1 MNAPITTASPSFPPV
16 VFSITDAGIAELEA
30 KFKGLTVAF
39 GDAKGYAG
47 LVKAIAEVR
56 TARTDVEKRR
66 KELKQ
71 DALDY
76 GRKVDDAAKA
86 ITARLEAIEW
96 PLKDQK
102 DEIDAE
108 VARIKREKE
117 EAEKARVAGI
127 QSLIAAIANAP
138 AALATA
144 TADRLRQAIEKAEAM
159 EISIADYEEFTQQ
172 ATDAK
177 TAAIAALNDLLVARI
192 AADEA
197 EAARIAE
204 QARIDAERKAEAE
217 RLAAEQARLA
227 AERAEFDRQQAEAR
241 RQQEEAERARREA
254 EQAEAA
260 RLAAERKAQQDEI
273 DRQAAALRQQQ
284 ADFERKQ
291 AEAMEA
297 EARAEAAKQAAA
309 EAKKAAKAKAEAD
322 AKLAAEIEAAKPE
335 RERLIGHVRGV
346 LEAIPETTTTI
357 GNHMRADL
365 VEALEG
371 LLAGWK
377 AA

>member
-1 MNAPITTASPSFPPV
+1 MTNITSPTFPAV
-16 VFSITDAGIAELEA
+16 VFSVTDAGIAELEA
-30 KFKGLTVAF
+30 KHKGLVVAH
-39 GDAKGYAG
+39 GDKKGYLA
-47 LVKAIAEVR
+47 LTQAIAEVR

-76 GRKVDDAAKA
+76 GRLVDSTAKA
-86 ITARLEAIEW
+86 ITERLEAIEV
-96 PLKDQK
+96 PLKANKEQ
-102 DEIDAE
+102 IDAE
-108 VARIKREKE
+108 NERIRREKE
-117 EAEKARVAGI
+117 EAERLRIAGI

-138 AALATA
+138 GALASANTE
-144 TADRLRQAIEKAEAM
+144 RLRQAIEKAEAM

-177 TAAIAALNDLLVARI
+177 TAAIAALNDLLTARI

-197 EAARIAE
+197 EAARLAE

-241 RQQEEAERARREA
+241 RQQEAADRARREA
-254 EQAEAA
+254 E
-260 RLAAERKAQQDEI
+260 AAEQAKRDE
-273 DRQAAALRQQQ
+273 QARQQQ
-284 ADFERKQ
+284 AELDRQRAELKRQQDELAEQQRK
-291 AEAMEA
+291 AEEAAQREADAKARKEA
-297 EARAEAAKQAAA
+297 ER
-309 EAKKAAKAKAEAD
+309 AAKAAQ

-335 RERLIGHVRGV
+335 RERMVAYVRQCIDGLPV
-346 LEAIPETTTTI
+346 CKTTI
-357 GNHMRADL
+357 GQHMRIDVDESLTA
-365 VEALEG
+365 
-371 LLAGWK
+371 LLAGWTVGVQE